1 VKRTLKDIFGDI
13 SQEEQILMIH
23 KFRTDFKAFT
33 KQVLGFELGEFH
45 NKVIDVVLRNRYSVI
60 VVPRGHLKTTLFAI
74 AYPLWKLWI
83 KESGFEIC
91 LISSA
96 VDQSIKTFRKVRELM
111 EDNEFL
117 KQYLPLSKKQSWEK
131 TSIETANG
139 NFYYIKPFNSTT
151 KGTHVDL
158 MICDDLLRQENLNQ
172 DQVKDIFWSIV
183 FPTVQTRRGRM
194 VVIGTPQTPD
204 DLLSELEKNPKWGHI
219 RLPAVEVKNDTW
231 IKPLWHERFTL
242 DELKEIKESMGTL
255 RFNREYMCNPELES
269 GSAIYPAE
277 IVLECTNDN
286 LGFTSWKRGKVY
298 IGADFAM
305 SGSKYGDY
313 SVFTVVDSYL
323 DPSKEFGVENPIVI
337 RKIIRL
343 KGASFELQKKYLL
356 DLYHNYG
363 ANAVVID
370 ISGVGQAFYD
380 DLIMEHI
387 NVIDKKFDSR
397 SRNGY
402 LINLR
407 KLLENKR
414 IVIPMNQNDMN
425 AYSLAKILL
434 KELTSMEE
442 KETPSGTR
450 TIQSRA
456 KHDDMVMSLA
466 LAVTE
471 IGSQRPIQAL
481 VAF

>member
-1 VKRTLKDIFGDI
+1 MKRTLKDIFGDA
-13 SQEEQILMIH
+13 SKEEQILMINE
-23 KFRTDFKAFT
+23 FRTNFRSFT
-33 KQVLGFELGEFH
+33 EKVLGFKLGKFH
-45 NKVIDVVLRNRYSVI
+45 DKVIKTVLENRYSVI
-60 VVPRGHLKTTLFAI
+60 IIPRGHLKTTLFAI
-74 AYPLWKLWI
+74 AYPLWNLWV
-83 KESGFEIC
+83 KNSGFEIC

-96 VDQSIKTFRKVRELM
+96 IDQSIKTFRKVRDIM

-117 KQYLPLSKKQSWEK
+117 NQYLPLSKKQSWEK

-139 NFYYIKPFNSTT
+139 NYYYIKPFNSTT

-172 DQVKDIFWSIV
+172 EQVKEIFWSIV
-183 FPTVQTRRGRM
+183 FPTVQTRRGKLI
-194 VVIGTPQTPD
+194 VIGTPQSPD
-204 DLLSELEKNPKWGHI
+204 DLLSELEKNWGNI
-219 RLPAVEVKNDTW
+219 RLPAVITKKDKW
-231 IKPLWHERFTL
+231 IKPLWNERFSL
-242 DELKEIKESMGTL
+242 KELKDIQQSMGTY
-255 RFNREYMCNPELES
+255 RFNREYMCSPESML
-269 GSAIYPAE
+269 GSAVYPPE
-277 IVLECTNDN
+277 IVLDCTNDN
-286 LGFTSWKRGKVY
+286 LGFAGYKKGKIY

-313 SVFTVVDSYL
+313 SVFTVVDTYY
-323 DPSKEFGVENPIVI
+323 DETREFKNDNPIVI

-356 DLYHNYG
+356 DLYHDYG
-363 ANAVVID
+363 ASAVVID

-380 DLIMEHI
+380 DLILEHI

-397 SRNGY
+397 SRNSY

-414 IVIPMNQNDMN
+414 VVIPMNQNDMN
-425 AYSLAKILL
+425 AYALGKELI
-434 KELTSMEE
+434 KELTAMEE
-442 KETPSGTR
+442 KETHSGTR
-450 TIQSRA
+450 TIQSTA

-466 LAVTE
+466 LAVSE

-481 VAF
+481 LAF